1 MINKET
7 EKLICKKAVDSYGE
21 ISQMIKATEEMGE
34 LIRAISRVI
43 LQQGESDVQIESNYN
58 EEIADVTI
66 MLEQLKHTR
75 HYKQELVDFWKEEK
89 LICKKAVDSYGEIS
103 QMIKAAE
110 EMGELIRAISRVIL
124 QQGESDAQ
132 IESNYNEE
140 IADVTI
146 MLEQLK
152 YTRHYKQELVDFW
165 KEEKLKRLEGNVW

>member
-1 MINKET
+1 MFNSEDQRN
-7 EKLICKKAVDSYGE
+7 ICKKAVESYGE

-58 EEIADVTI
+58 EEIADVI
-66 MLEQLKHTR
+66 
-75 HYKQELVDFWKEEK
+75 
-89 LICKKAVDSYGEIS
+89 
-103 QMIKAAE
+103 
-110 EMGELIRAISRVIL
+110 
-124 QQGESDAQ
+124 
-132 IESNYNEE
+132 
-140 IADVTI
+140 I

>member
-7 EKLICKKAVDSYGE
+7 EKLICKKAVESYGE
-21 ISQMIKATEEMGE
+21 ISQMIKAT
-34 LIRAISRVI
+34 
-43 LQQGESDVQIESNYN
+43 
-58 EEIADVTI
+58 
-66 MLEQLKHTR
+66 
-75 HYKQELVDFWKEEK
+75 
-89 LICKKAVDSYGEIS
+89 
-103 QMIKAAE
+103 E

-165 KEEKLKRLEGNVW
+165 KKKKKKRLKGVVW